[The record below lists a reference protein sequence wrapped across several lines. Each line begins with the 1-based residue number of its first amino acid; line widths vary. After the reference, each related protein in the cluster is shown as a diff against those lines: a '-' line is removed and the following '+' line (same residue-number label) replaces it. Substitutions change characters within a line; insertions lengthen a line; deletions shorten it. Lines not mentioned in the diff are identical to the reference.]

1 MAVFVATQRRHGPG
15 ILLSRHH
22 VAQRHR
28 HSTPY
33 TDIGDRTSYLN
44 IHRTYPT
51 PQCITNK
58 AEEMQAISDPWV
70 QALSLKDN
78 PSMRCTCFWRSHHES
93 YHELYRD
100 H

>member
-33 TDIGDRTSYLN
+33 TDIGDRTYS
-44 IHRTYPT
+44 T
-51 PQCITNK
+51 PQCIVYK
-58 AEEMQAISDPWV
+58 ADTMPVASDPWA